1 MQPRRKGQKRRCAK
15 AGPSSKRKH
24 NNDEGAGGLLIV
36 RAPDPQIS
44 QSQPTTSHHVGSSIP
59 PFASQPIPSGS
70 SAFPKPAAKKFKADP
85 QTQPRPRAKSKAATR
100 DRVAYSTAYDDSEVE
115 KDVRAMEDEADHLRR
130 NSRAHTTIDSSLLV
144 RESGVH
150 FPPRPEPS
158 NTSRSKGKTRIID
171 TSVEM
176 PESETPKIERNRQMR
191 KDAMDAYNNSLR
203 TPEPNSKNQTHRR
216 KSSVG
221 RGKRTSTSFEAT
233 GVITQPHN
241 SVSESSFYK
250 HIDSDLPEPERIR
263 QLLIWCSLRASSTS
277 SSSSASSSKSNLS
290 TPKVPLPPLSADGVQ
305 VLQTVQKAVIRMLAE
320 KKIDLSLYSEANT
333 TKLPEDLRE
342 NEQNVRNR
350 LWEVMYS
357 QHIQQYQ
364 AEEESWKKV
373 SYGYDAYAKKLQSS
387 LEKRAADLQL
397 DPQAMSAKAKG
408 KRRATGDIT
417 DSEINLIPQ
426 DHELPPEF
434 HSAAALAKSILGHR
448 TVGDDRIA
456 GGGRR
461 ASTRLNLNR
470 EEMEAEIKHRLQSLE
485 YKVDRIF
492 TFTSAARTTTNVAEK
507 ALNERFDILTAN
519 LTSRINPFPQ
529 PAEEVGSGS
538 TQLLSTYVNEPR
550 AKSTAPDPMDLMRA
564 LSRVDQERPP
574 TQVGDA
580 ARRAAREVQW
590 ADERGVA
597 AVGDRRLTEVP
608 ATPKKTPATPR
619 RGNTP
624 SRDR

>member
-1 MQPRRKGQKRRCAK
+1 M
-15 AGPSSKRKH
+15 
-24 NNDEGAGGLLIV
+24 IV
-36 RAPDPQIS
+36 RAPDSQIS
-44 QSQPTTSHHVGSSIP
+44 QSQPTTSNHVGSSLAQP
-59 PFASQPIPSGS
+59 ASQPLPSGS
-70 SAFPKPAAKKFKADP
+70 TALPKPAAKKFKADS

-130 NSRAHTTIDSSLLV
+130 NSRAHTTIDSSLLA
-144 RESGVH
+144 RESGAH
-150 FPPRPEPS
+150 FLPPS
-158 NTSRSKGKTRIID
+158 NTSRSKGKARVID
-171 TSVEM
+171 TTVEV
-176 PESETPKIERNRQMR
+176 PESETPQIERNKQLRQE
-191 KDAMDAYNNSLR
+191 AMDAYNNRLR
-203 TPEPNSKNQTHRR
+203 TPQANGKNQTHRR

-221 RGKRTSTSFEAT
+221 RGKRTSTSFATT
-233 GVITQPHN
+233 GVISEFIDVSDIPNKALNIPLTAQPHN

-250 HIDSDLPEPERIR
+250 HIDCDLPEPERIR

-277 SSSSASSSKSNLS
+277 SSSSASSSK
-290 TPKVPLPPLSADGVQ
+290 VPLPSLSADGVQ
-305 VLQTVQKAVIRMLAE
+305 VLQSVQKAVIRMLAE
-320 KKIDLSLYSEANT
+320 KKIDLSLYSSEADT
-333 TKLPEDLRE
+333 RKRPPEDLRE

-350 LWEVMYS
+350 LWEVTYS
-357 QHIQQYQ
+357 QHIQQYVIALDLSPIHVNGNNRFQ

-408 KRRATGDIT
+408 KRRATGDVS
-417 DSEINLIPQ
+417 DLEISLIPQ
-426 DHELPPEF
+426 DHELPSEF
-434 HSAAALAKSILGHR
+434 HPAVALAKSVLGHR
-448 TVGDDRIA
+448 VAGDDRIA
-456 GGGRR
+456 GGGR
-461 ASTRLNLNR
+461 RLNLNR

-492 TFTSAARTTTNVAEK
+492 SFTSATRTTTNIAEK

-538 TQLLSTYVNEPR
+538 TQLLSTYVVEPR
-550 AKSTAPDPMDLMRA
+550 SKSTAPDPMDLMRA
-564 LSRVDQERPP
+564 LARVDEERPP

-590 ADERGVA
+590 ADERGVV

-608 ATPKKTPATPR
+608 ATPKKTPGTPR